1 MNSGNQ
7 GRIVKVQ
14 NVVSKLALCALML
27 PLVACV
33 DPDERSENSQSA
45 LIVPPMMN
53 TRPATFKC
61 EDSGVVIVRPVGD
74 DGTSITLAFR
84 DHEVQLRT
92 VQASEGLKYSDGK
105 TVFWMN
111 GPNARLLAE
120 GKEEPESCE
129 KPE

>member
-1 MNSGNQ
+1 M
-7 GRIVKVQ
+7 KVQ
-14 NVVSKLALCALML
+14 NVVSKLALCALIL

-33 DPDERSENSQSA
+33 DPDERSENSQSS

-53 TRPATFKC
+53 TRPATYNC
-61 EDSGVVIVRPVGD
+61 DDSGVVIVRPVGD
-74 DGTSITLAFR
+74 DGASITLAFK
-84 DHEVQLRT
+84 DHEVQLKN
-92 VQASEGLKYSDGK
+92 VEASEGRKYSDGK

-120 GKEEPESCE
+120 GKESPESCS